1 MEYKNI
7 DILKSKTNIS
17 TLKQQIF
24 DSERFISNTYF
35 QEINNN
41 WKSKS
46 RHNFQNNLTLFIN
59 ELKEFDKLMSET
71 TITLDDIQKIQQLQ
85 RDNEILLSENK
96 MLENSLNPADRIKVL
111 NNNEIIKNN
120 TTIINNLETKI
131 INNWGGVN
139 GQ

>member
-1 MEYKNI
+1 M
-7 DILKSKTNIS
+7 D
-17 TLKQQIF
+17 
-24 DSERFISNTYF
+24 
-35 QEINNN
+35 
-41 WKSKS
+41 
-46 RHNFQNNLTLFIN
+46 FQNNLTLFIN

>member
-71 TITLDDIQKIQQLQ
+71 TITLDDIQKYVLIAVGATIVLI
-85 RDNEILLSENK
+85 ILAIL
-96 MLENSLNPADRIKVL
+96 AFKVL
-111 NNNEIIKNN
+111 KKKNN
-120 TTIINNLETKI
+120 
-131 INNWGGVN
+131 
-139 GQ
+139 

>member
-41 WKSKS
+41 WI
-46 RHNFQNNLTLFIN
+46 F
-59 ELKEFDKLMSET
+59 
-71 TITLDDIQKIQQLQ
+71 
-85 RDNEILLSENK
+85 
-96 MLENSLNPADRIKVL
+96 
-111 NNNEIIKNN
+111 
-120 TTIINNLETKI
+120 KI
-131 INNWGGVN
+131 I
-139 GQ
+139 